1 MDKIINKKALVEI
14 VAEKMNMT
22 KKDAAVAV
30 DTVFEEITNVQAE
43 GGKADIAGFGKFEVS
58 ERPARM
64 GINPA
69 TKEKMP
75 IPASKAPKF
84 KASKSLKDAVK

>member
-1 MDKIINKKALVEI
+1 MDKIVNKKALVDC
-14 VAEKMNMT
+14 VAEKLEIS
-22 KKDAAVAV
+22 KK
-30 DTVFEEITNVQAE
+30 DTVFEEIANVLAE
-43 GGKADIAGFGKFEVS
+43 GGKADITGFGKFEVT

>member
-1 MDKIINKKALVEI
+1 MDKIVNKKALVDC
-14 VAEKMNMT
+14 VAEKLEIS
-22 KKDAAVAV
+22 KKNAAVAV
-30 DTVFEEITNVQAE
+30 DTVFEEIANVLAE
-43 GGKADIAGFGKFEVS
+43 GGKADITGFGKFEVT

-64 GINPA
+64 GINQA

>member
-14 VAEKMNMT
+14 VSEKMNMT
-22 KKDAAVAV
+22 KKDAAVVV
-30 DTVFEEITNVQAE
+30 DTVFEEITNVLAE

-75 IPASKAPKF
+75 IPASKATKF

>member
-30 DTVFEEITNVQAE
+30 DTVFEEITNVLAE

-69 TKEKMP
+69 TKKP
-75 IPASKAPKF
+75 IQIEAKKVAKF
-84 KASKSLKDAVK
+84 KPGSELTIE